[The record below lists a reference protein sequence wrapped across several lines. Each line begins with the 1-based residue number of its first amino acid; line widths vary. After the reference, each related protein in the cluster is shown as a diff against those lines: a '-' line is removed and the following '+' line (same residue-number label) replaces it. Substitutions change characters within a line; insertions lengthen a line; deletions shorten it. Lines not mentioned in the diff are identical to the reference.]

1 MTTLAHTKVTR
12 QDWLDAAMRTLIEA
26 GVEQVKV
33 LTLATRMAVSR
44 SSFYWYFKSR
54 ADLLDA
60 LLAAWETANPAAM
73 IAQAERPSQSICEA
87 ICNIHKCVVNPAL
100 FDIELD
106 FAVRDWARR
115 DAEVRARVAAADAR
129 TCAAL
134 AAMFT
139 RHGYPAQEAL
149 IRARVL
155 YYMQLGYDAAELGE
169 SWEERL
175 ANVPHYLLAFT
186 GRAPRPEVV
195 EDFARYARAHQGE
208 AP

>member
-1 MTTLAHTKVTR
+1 MTVLAHTKVTR
-12 QDWLDAAMRTLIEA
+12 QDWLDAAMRTLIES

-33 LTLATRMAVSR
+33 LTLATRMGVSR
-44 SSFYWYFKSR
+44 SSFYWYFKDRSG
-54 ADLLDA
+54 LLDA
-60 LLAAWETANPAAM
+60 LLAAWEEANPAAM
-73 IAQAERPSQSICEA
+73 IAQAALPSSSICEA

-100 FDIELD
+100 FDIDLD

-115 DAEVRARVAAADAR
+115 DGQVRARVAAADAR

-134 AAMFT
+134 ATMFT
-139 RHGYPAQEAL
+139 RHDYPAQEAL

-169 SWEERL
+169 SWDDRL

-186 GRAPRPEVV
+186 GRPPRPDVV
-195 EDFARYARAHQGE
+195 ADFARYARAHQGDT
-208 AP
+208 P

>member
-1 MTTLAHTKVTR
+1 MTVLAHTKVTR
-12 QDWLDAAMRTLIEA
+12 QDWLDAAMSTLIET

-33 LTLATRMAVSR
+33 LTLATRMGVSR

-54 ADLLDA
+54 ADLLDG
-60 LLAAWETANPAAM
+60 LLAAWEAHNPAAM
-73 IAQAERPSQSICEA
+73 IAQAELPSQSICEA

-100 FDIELD
+100 FDIPLD

-115 DAEVRARVAAADAR
+115 DASVKARVTAADAR

-139 RHGYPAQEAL
+139 HHDYDPQEAL

-155 YYMQLGYDAAELGE
+155 YYMQLGYDAAELNE

-175 ANVPHYLLAFT
+175 ANVSHYLLAFT
-186 GRAPRPEVV
+186 GRPPRPEVV
-195 EDFARYARAHQGE
+195 ADFAAYARAHTGE
-208 AP
+208 NS